1 MTDSAT
7 KQAPEYRKPT
17 NEEWEHFLQYHLRIE
32 ISTRD
37 CATTVSVV
45 GECDDPECPTCV
57 HSTKYCKR
65 PPC

>member
-1 MTDSAT
+1 MFDSAT

-17 NEEWEHFLQYHLRIE
+17 KEEWEHFLQNHLLLQ
-32 ISTRD
+32 ISNPD
-37 CATTVSVV
+37 GAAAVSIV
-45 GECDDPECPTCV
+45 GECGDPDCPTYV